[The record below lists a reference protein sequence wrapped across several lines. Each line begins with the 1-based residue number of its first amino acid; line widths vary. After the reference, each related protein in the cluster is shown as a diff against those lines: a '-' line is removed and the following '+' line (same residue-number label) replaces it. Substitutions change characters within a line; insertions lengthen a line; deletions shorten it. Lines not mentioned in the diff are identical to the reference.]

1 MLSRQTEVGKQRM
14 KRSTSL
20 LIRTFFNV
28 GLIFWRAN
36 RFSKSADY
44 QTRRRLLWVGSQ
56 WGREKPLEHGR
67 NRRGGKMHQ
76 NCAF

>member
-14 KRSTSL
+14 KRSTFL

-36 RFSKSADY
+36 RLSKSADY
-44 QTRRRLLWVGSQ
+44 QTPRRLLWVGSQ
-56 WGREKPLEHGR
+56 WGREKP
-67 NRRGGKMHQ
+67 
-76 NCAF
+76 